1 MRVPHP
7 RATGLLCQCE
17 VIATA
22 GGWAGRGGLE
32 RTGNPRGGMFWVRPS
47 HPDHTVLLPSSS
59 LWIFSAIF
67 LSSRPPGQDSNASS
81 SDSGG
86 CGWGLGNTWVSALAS
101 RPESTR
107 GRCGDGEERG
117 ARGRES
123 WVAGQLGSWAAG
135 PWRVLEEGA
144 AGLLSWEP
152 TCFCT
157 GKRADGNRRL
167 EQINPVIAARR
178 WPGHRGQRAWARE
191 GP

>member
-1 MRVPHP
+1 MPPP
-7 RATGLLCQCE
+7 RTVGVVAGAWATRGCLRWRPGLR
-17 VIATA
+17 APGA
-22 GGWAGRGGLE
+22 GVAMGRSEGPGAGR
-32 RTGNPRGGMFWVRPS
+32 
-47 HPDHTVLLPSSS
+47 
-59 LWIFSAIF
+59 
-67 LSSRPPGQDSNASS
+67 
-81 SDSGG
+81 
-86 CGWGLGNTWVSALAS
+86 
-101 RPESTR
+101 
-107 GRCGDGEERG
+107 
-117 ARGRES
+117 
-123 WVAGQLGSWAAG
+123 AGQLGSWAAG